1 MSASTV
7 HSGTLN
13 AHTDETALQQKLK
26 KRLVK
31 SQELIKQYAFG
42 SSLTGFIP
50 IPFLDTVGLIG
61 VQRIMLLHLSKL
73 YDVPFS
79 RNAAGI
85 ILSSLM
91 GGVASRAA
99 APFASSALKLLPGVG
114 TAISGT
120 SMATMSAASTY
131 AVGKIFQQHFEQ
143 GGTLENFNLEQA
155 KSELNNKMQE
165 GQQAYKSYKKQS
177 KINSITK

>member
-1 MSASTV
+1 MSAPTT
-7 HSGTLN
+7 HSGTLSHH
-13 AHTDETALQQKLK
+13 ADKASQQQQLK
-26 KRLVK
+26 KRLEK
-31 SQELIKQYAFG
+31 GQELIRKYAFG

-50 IPFLDTVGLIG
+50 VPFLDTVGLIG

-73 YDVPFS
+73 YAVPFS
-79 RNAAGI
+79 KNAAGI

-143 GGTLENFNLEQA
+143 GGTLDNFDLEQA
-155 KSELNNKMQE
+155 KSELNNKIKE
-165 GQQAYKSYKKQS
+165 GQQAYSSYKKTK
-177 KINSITK
+177 KIKPS